1 MEEPVNTFPLT
12 ETDRAILSELAADGR
27 LPYTELAARV
37 GMPVSTCHGRVRA
50 LEAAGVI
57 RGYRADIDPE
67 VTGSSVN
74 ALILLRVLSHERDGI
89 PVLAEQLRRV
99 PGVQQ
104 VYLIGGDRDFVL
116 HVACASVPAL
126 RDLIAQHIG
135 SNPALA
141 QSQTQ
146 IVFDHFRGL
155 SPV

>member
-1 MEEPVNTFPLT
+1 MNTFPLT
-12 ETDRAILSELAADGR
+12 DTDRAILSELAADGR
-27 LPYTELAARV
+27 LAYTELAARV
-37 GMPVSTCHGRVRA
+37 GLPVSTCHGRVRA

-57 RGYRADIDPE
+57 RGYHAEIDPD
-67 VTGSSVN
+67 VTGASVH
-74 ALILLRVLSHERDGI
+74 ALILLRVLSHERNRI
-89 PVLAEQLRRV
+89 PALAEELRRV

-126 RDLIAQHIG
+126 RDLIARHIG

-146 IVFDHFRGL
+146 IVFDHFRSL